1 MRGHKKEIAE
11 SNKIMK
17 QARNNRR
24 GRGSSASPFKFLANC
39 FYGFVGD
46 DKKKRKQI
54 FILEVFPIKSFLF
67 EFHCFLRVMRLLTD
81 DVFIG
86 DVF

>member
-24 GRGSSASPFKFLANC
+24 GRKKSSSSASPFKFLANC

-46 DKKKRKQI
+46 DKKKENK
-54 FILEVFPIKSFLF
+54 FSFSRFSQL
-67 EFHCFLRVMRLLTD
+67 MRSLTD